1 MRGDRPPSSKE
12 VGWWLSG
19 CLLLAPQISE
29 GPCLT
34 TQCVALSHVL
44 IALFCYLLHIFHDT
58 HVSYVYLL
66 IISSLEKTWIPRGR
80 TFPVMAAWQMLT
92 QCLSHSRLELRSN
105 FQSSC
110 FLGSGMGQRKMPQR
124 KKGSSHLP
132 QIEKVESERI
142 APQKAAFGQYLP
154 RSHTYLNS
162 NSISAAHHR
171 GKRCWTYLSSSPIAG
186 KPGMRIQILQKCC
199 ENWKMCCI

>member
-66 IISSLEKTWIPRGR
+66 IISSLEKTWIPQGPDISCYGCMTNADTMPVTQQTGAEVQFPELLLLRKWYGSKEDASKEKRKFTPTTDRKGR
-80 TFPVMAAWQMLT
+80 IWTHCSPESSIWAVLT
-92 QCLSHSRLELRSN
+92 
-105 FQSSC
+105 
-110 FLGSGMGQRKMPQR
+110 
-124 KKGSSHLP
+124 
-132 QIEKVESERI
+132 
-142 APQKAAFGQYLP
+142 A
-154 RSHTYLNS
+154 
-162 NSISAAHHR
+162 
-171 GKRCWTYLSSSPIAG
+171 
-186 KPGMRIQILQKCC
+186 
-199 ENWKMCCI
+199 